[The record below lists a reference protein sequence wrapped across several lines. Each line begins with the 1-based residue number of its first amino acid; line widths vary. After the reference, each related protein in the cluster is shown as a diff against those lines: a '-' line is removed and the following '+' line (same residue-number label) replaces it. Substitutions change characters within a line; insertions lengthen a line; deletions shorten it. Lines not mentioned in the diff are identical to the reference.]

1 METLE
6 ELYEW
11 KMALEHALAE
21 APSGP
26 SAALV
31 IGHNGIFRDDANDT
45 IDGSSHQCLY
55 HNP

>member
-21 APSGP
+21 APS
-26 SAALV
+26 AALV
-31 IGHNGIFRDDANDT
+31 MGHNGIFRDDANDT
-45 IDGSSHQCLY
+45 IDGFSHQCLY